1 MSLKDRLS
9 QVRKRVTLAAERSGR
24 SPEDIRLLAVSKKQS
39 PLRIKEALRLGLCH
53 FGENYLQEYKS
64 KSQALAHTSLSSSGE
79 PSGRLSPSTQ
89 PKIHW
94 HFIGP
99 LQSNKVKDVVG
110 EFEMIHSVDR
120 KKIFDEIERQSFQK
134 DCVQPILL
142 QLNLSGEESKSG
154 FSEMEVP
161 WVLEELQGCR
171 GLRLY
176 GLMVMPKPVTDGE
189 LNRPVFA
196 HLRSCS
202 LLWSKYL
209 SDPHH
214 LGELSMGT
222 SQDFEVAI
230 EEGATIIRLGSLV
243 LGHRN

>member
-1 MSLKDRLS
+1 MKDRLS
-9 QVRKRVTLAAERSGR
+9 QVRERIALSAERSGR
-24 SPEDIRLLAVSKKQS
+24 SPDDICLLTVSKKQPPS
-39 PLRIKEALRLGLCH
+39 RIEEALRLGLCH
-53 FGENYLQEYKS
+53 FGENYLQEYRS
-64 KSQALAHTSLSSSGE
+64 KSRALAHTFLNSSSE
-79 PSGRLSPSTQ
+79 PSGRLSSATQ

-99 LQSNKVKDVVG
+99 LQSNKVKDAVG
-110 EFEMIHSVDR
+110 EFEIIHSVDR
-120 KKIFDEIERQSFQK
+120 KKVFDEIEKQSCRK

-154 FSEMEVP
+154 FLETEVP
-161 WVLEELQGCR
+161 LILEELQDCR
-171 GLRLY
+171 GLQLY
-176 GLMVMPKPVTDGE
+176 GLMLMPNPVADGE

-214 LGELSMGT
+214 LSELSMGT

-230 EEGATIIRLGSLV
+230 EEGATIIRLGSLI
-243 LGHRN
+243 LGPRTQ